1 LGRVSPKTPTP
12 HNPNAAPLF
21 HRRPAP
27 PPPVARLLLLSVP
40 SRQRLRQGKAASG
53 KMVKKS
59 KKSKSKRVTLKQKH
73 KVLRKVKEHHR
84 KKRKEAKKESR
95 AGGRKK
101 VEKDPGIPNEWPFK
115 EQELKA
121 LETRRAQALQEL
133 EAKKEARK
141 ERARKRKLGLLEDE
155 DIANLASAAS
165 AQGTQFAE
173 KDAAKENAPLA
184 VAKSHDHSERSFYK
198 ELVKVIE
205 ASDVILEV
213 LDARDP
219 LGTRCVDMEKMVRK
233 ADPSK
238 RIVLL
243 LNKIDLVRKMT
254 PTCMRLIGFVVVDLV
269 PKESVEK
276 WLTYLR
282 EEMPTVAFKCNT
294 QEQRTKLGWK
304 SSKLDKT
311 SNIPQSSDCLGA
323 ENLIKLLKNYSRSHE
338 LKLAITVG
346 IVGLPNVGKSS
357 LINSLK
363 RSRVVNVGST
373 PGVTRSMQEVHL
385 DKKVKLLDCPG
396 VVMLKSSDSGVSV
409 ALRNCK
415 RVEKMDDLISPVK
428 EILSLCPHEKLLS
441 LYKLPSFSS
450 VDDFLQKVATLRG
463 KLKKGGIVDV
473 EAAARIV
480 LHDWNE
486 GKIPYYTLPPKR
498 DAVEESDAV
507 IILEAGKEFN
517 IEEIYKAESSYIG
530 GLKSIE
536 DFHHIEIPPNAP
548 PEIDEE
554 MIEDGKK
561 PSEPV
566 EASRE
571 ESMSDVNDHEGSK
584 ATGGSTQNDKLYTAE
599 GILDPR
605 KRKAENKRRKA
616 NKFSVLNDM
625 DEDYDFK
632 VDYQMKDAPADDE
645 DENRV
650 GVAPEDNDPMTG

>member
-1 LGRVSPKTPTP
+1 
-12 HNPNAAPLF
+12 
-21 HRRPAP
+21 
-27 PPPVARLLLLSVP
+27 
-40 SRQRLRQGKAASG
+40 
-53 KMVKKS
+53 MVKKS
-59 KKSKSKRVTLKQKH
+59 KKSKSKRVTLRQKH

-84 KKRKEAKKESR
+84 KKRKEAKKEGK
-95 AGGRKK
+95 AGQRKK

-121 LETRRAQALQEL
+121 LEARRAQALQEL
-133 EAKKEARK
+133 ELKKEARK

-155 DIANLASAAS
+155 DIAKLASAAS
-165 AQGTQFAE
+165 AQGSEFAE
-173 KDAAKENAPLA
+173 KDATKENAPSEM
-184 VAKSHDHSERSFYK
+184 AKSHDHSERSFYK

-219 LGTRCVDMEKMVRK
+219 LGTRCIDMERMVRK

-243 LNKIDLVRKMT
+243 LNKIDLV
-254 PTCMRLIGFVVVDLV
+254 
-269 PKESVEK
+269 PKEAVEK

-304 SSKLDKT
+304 SSKLDKA

-373 PGVTRSMQEVHL
+373 PGVTRSMQEVQL

-396 VVMLKSSDSGVSV
+396 VVMLKSSNSGVSV

-415 RVEKMDDLISPVK
+415 RVEKMEDPISPVK
-428 EILSLCPHEKLLS
+428 EILSICPHDKLLS
-441 LYKLPSFSS
+441 LYKVPSFSS
-450 VDDFLQKVATLRG
+450 VDEFLQKVATLRG

-498 DAVEESDAV
+498 DAGEDSDAV
-507 IILEAGKEFN
+507 IISGGKEFN
-517 IEEIYKAESSYIG
+517 IDEIYKAESSYIS

-548 PEIDEE
+548 PGIDEE
-554 MIEDGKK
+554 MLEGGEEPSKPVQDGEK
-561 PSEPV
+561 PSKPAE
-566 EASRE
+566 ESRE
-571 ESMSDVNDHEGSK
+571 ESMSDVNEREGSK
-584 ATGGSTQNDKLYTAE
+584 AASASTQHNKLYTAE

-605 KRKAENKRRKA
+605 KRKAEKKQRKA
-616 NKFSVLNDM
+616 NKFSVLSDM
-625 DEDYDFK
+625 DADYDFK
-632 VDYQMKDAPADDE
+632 VDYQMQDAAAEGEE
-645 DENRV
+645 DESNEV
-650 GVAPEDNDPMTG
+650 PANDKDGGDEAKDNDPMTGVDDA

>member
-1 LGRVSPKTPTP
+1 
-12 HNPNAAPLF
+12 
-21 HRRPAP
+21 
-27 PPPVARLLLLSVP
+27 
-40 SRQRLRQGKAASG
+40 
-53 KMVKKS
+53 MVKKS
-59 KKSKSKRVTLKQKH
+59 KKSKSKRVTLRQKH

-84 KKRKEAKKESR
+84 KKRKEAKKEGK
-95 AGGRKK
+95 AGQRKK

-121 LETRRAQALQEL
+121 LEARRAQALQEL
-133 EAKKEARK
+133 ELKKEARK

-155 DIANLASAAS
+155 DIAKLASAAS
-165 AQGTQFAE
+165 AQGSEFAE
-173 KDAAKENAPLA
+173 KDATKENAPSEM
-184 VAKSHDHSERSFYK
+184 AKSHDHSERSFYK

-219 LGTRCVDMEKMVRK
+219 LGTRCIDMERMVRK

-243 LNKIDLVRKMT
+243 LNKIDLV
-254 PTCMRLIGFVVVDLV
+254 
-269 PKESVEK
+269 PKEAVEK

-304 SSKLDKT
+304 SSKLDKA

-373 PGVTRSMQEVHL
+373 PGVTRSMQEVQL

-396 VVMLKSSDSGVSV
+396 VVMLKSSNSGVSV

-415 RVEKMDDLISPVK
+415 RVEKMEDPISPVK
-428 EILSLCPHEKLLS
+428 EILSICPHDKLLS
-441 LYKLPSFSS
+441 LYKVPSFSS
-450 VDDFLQKVATLRG
+450 VDEFLQKVATLRG

-498 DAVEESDAV
+498 DAGEDSDAV
-507 IILEAGKEFN
+507 IISGGKEFN
-517 IEEIYKAESSYIG
+517 IDEIYKAESSYIS

-548 PEIDEE
+548 PGIDEE
-554 MIEDGKK
+554 MLEDGEK
-561 PSEPV
+561 PSKPAE
-566 EASRE
+566 ESRE
-571 ESMSDVNDHEGSK
+571 ESMSDVNEREGSK
-584 ATGGSTQNDKLYTAE
+584 AASASTQHNKLYTAE

-605 KRKAENKRRKA
+605 KRKAEKKQRKA
-616 NKFSVLNDM
+616 NKFSALSDM
-625 DEDYDFK
+625 DADYDFK
-632 VDYQMKDAPADDE
+632 VDYQMQDAAAEGEE
-645 DENRV
+645 DESNEV
-650 GVAPEDNDPMTG
+650 PANDKDGGDEAKDNDPMTGVDDA

>member
-1 LGRVSPKTPTP
+1 
-12 HNPNAAPLF
+12 
-21 HRRPAP
+21 
-27 PPPVARLLLLSVP
+27 
-40 SRQRLRQGKAASG
+40 
-53 KMVKKS
+53 MVKKS
-59 KKSKSKRVTLKQKH
+59 KKSKSKRVTLRQKH

-84 KKRKEAKKESR
+84 KKRKEAKKEGR
-95 AGGRKK
+95 AAGRKK

-121 LETRRAQALQEL
+121 LEIRRAQALQEL

-155 DIANLASAAS
+155 GLANLASAAS

-173 KDAAKENAPLA
+173 KDAAKENVPLP
-184 VAKSHDHSERSFYK
+184 VAKIHERSFYK
-198 ELVKVIE
+198 ELLKVIE

-219 LGTRCVDMEKMVRK
+219 LGTRCIDMEKLVRK

-243 LNKIDLVRKMT
+243 LNKIDLV
-254 PTCMRLIGFVVVDLV
+254 
-269 PKESVEK
+269 PKEAVEK
-276 WLTYLR
+276 WLTYFR

-304 SSKLDKT
+304 SSKVDKT
-311 SNIPQSSDCLGA
+311 NNIPQSSDCLGA

-415 RVEKMDDLISPVK
+415 RVEKMDDPVSPVK
-428 EILSLCPHEKLLS
+428 EILSLCPHDKLLS
-441 LYKLPSFSS
+441 LYKVPSFSI

-480 LHDWNE
+480 LHEWNE

-507 IILEAGKEFN
+507 IISDAGKEFN
-517 IEEIYKAESSYIG
+517 IDEIYKAESLYIG

-548 PEIDEE
+548 PGIDEK
-554 MIEDGKK
+554 MLEDNEK
-561 PSEPV
+561 PSEPI
-566 EASRE
+566 EESRE
-571 ESMSDVNDHEGSK
+571 ESMSDVNDREGGK
-584 ATGGSTQNDKLYTAE
+584 ATSSSTQNDKLYTAE
-599 GILDPR
+599 RILDPR
-605 KRKAENKRRKA
+605 KRKAEKKRRKA

-645 DENRV
+645 DENSDILASDKDDSKA
-650 GVAPEDNDPMTG
+650 GDPTEDNDPMTDVDDA

>member
-1 LGRVSPKTPTP
+1 
-12 HNPNAAPLF
+12 
-21 HRRPAP
+21 
-27 PPPVARLLLLSVP
+27 
-40 SRQRLRQGKAASG
+40 
-53 KMVKKS
+53 MVKKS
-59 KKSKSKRVTLKQKH
+59 KKSKSKRVTLRQKH
-73 KVLRKVKEHHR
+73 KIVRKVKEHHR
-84 KKRKEAKKESR
+84 KKRKEAKK
-95 AGGRKK
+95 AGHRKK

-121 LETRRAQALQEL
+121 LEARRAQALQDLEL
-133 EAKKEARK
+133 KKEARK

-155 DIANLASAAS
+155 DIANLASA
-165 AQGTQFAE
+165 QGSEFAE

-184 VAKSHDHSERSFYK
+184 VAKGHDHSERSFYK

-219 LGTRCVDMEKMVRK
+219 LGTRCIDMENMVRK

-243 LNKIDLVRKMT
+243 LNKIDLV
-254 PTCMRLIGFVVVDLV
+254 
-269 PKESVEK
+269 PKEAVEK

-304 SSKLDKT
+304 SSKLDKS
-311 SNIPQSSDCLGA
+311 SNIPQISDCLGA
-323 ENLIKLLKNYSRSHE
+323 ENLIRLLKNYSRSHE

-373 PGVTRSMQEVHL
+373 PGVTRSMQEVQL

-396 VVMLKSSDSGVSV
+396 VVMLKSSNSGVSV

-415 RVEKMDDLISPVK
+415 RVEKMEDPVSPVK
-428 EILSLCPHEKLLS
+428 EILGICPHEKLIS
-441 LYKLPSFSS
+441 LYKVPSFSS

-463 KLKKGGIVDV
+463 KLKKGGVVDV

-498 DAVEESDAV
+498 DAGEDSDAV
-507 IILEAGKEFN
+507 IISEAGKEFN
-517 IEEIYKAESSYIG
+517 IDEIYKAESSYIG

-548 PEIDEE
+548 LGIDEE
-554 MIEDGKK
+554 MVEDGKK
-561 PSEPV
+561 PSEHV
-566 EASRE
+566 QESRE
-571 ESMSDVNDHEGSK
+571 ESMSDANDREGSK
-584 ATGGSTQNDKLYTAE
+584 ASSASTQHDKLYTAE

-605 KRKAENKRRKA
+605 KRKAEKKRRKA
-616 NKFSVLNDM
+616 NKSSVLNDM

-632 VDYQMKDAPADDE
+632 VDYQMKDAAADGEDDE
-645 DENRV
+645 SNEAAADGKDDGDE
-650 GVAPEDNDPMTG
+650 AKENDPMTGVDDA

>member
-1 LGRVSPKTPTP
+1 
-12 HNPNAAPLF
+12 
-21 HRRPAP
+21 
-27 PPPVARLLLLSVP
+27 
-40 SRQRLRQGKAASG
+40 
-53 KMVKKS
+53 MVKRS

-84 KKRKEAKKESR
+84 KKRKEAKKEGK
-95 AGGRKK
+95 AGQRKK

-121 LETRRAQALQEL
+121 LEARRAKALQEL
-133 EAKKEARK
+133 ELKKEARK

-165 AQGTQFAE
+165 AQGSEF
-173 KDAAKENAPLA
+173 AAKENAPLA
-184 VAKSHDHSERSFYK
+184 VAKSNDHSERSFYK

-219 LGTRCVDMEKMVRK
+219 LGTRCIDMEKMVRK

-243 LNKIDLVRKMT
+243 LNKIDLV
-254 PTCMRLIGFVVVDLV
+254 
-269 PKESVEK
+269 PKEAVEK

-282 EEMPTVAFKCNT
+282 EELPTVAFKCNT

-323 ENLIKLLKNYSRSHE
+323 DNLIRLLKNYSRSHE

-373 PGVTRSMQEVHL
+373 PGVTRSMQEVQL

-396 VVMLKSSDSGVSV
+396 VVMLKSSNSGVSV

-415 RVEKMDDLISPVK
+415 RVEKMEDPVTPVK
-428 EILSLCPHEKLLS
+428 EVLSICPHEKLLS
-441 LYKLPSFSS
+441 LYKVPNFSS
-450 VDDFLQKVATLRG
+450 VDDFLQKVATVRG
-463 KLKKGGIVDV
+463 KLKKGGVVDV

-486 GKIPYYTLPPKR
+486 GKIPYFTLPPKR
-498 DAVEESDAV
+498 DAGEDSDAV
-507 IILEAGKEFN
+507 IITENGKEFN
-517 IEEIYKAESSYIG
+517 IDEIYKAESSYIG

-536 DFHHIEIPPNAP
+536 EFRHIEIPPNAP
-548 PEIDEE
+548 PGIDEE
-554 MIEDGKK
+554 MLEDGKK

-566 EASRE
+566 QESRE
-571 ESMSDVNDHEGSK
+571 EQMSDVNDSEGSK
-584 ATGGSTQNDKLYTAE
+584 AASASTQNDKLYTAE

-605 KRKAENKRRKA
+605 KRKAEKKRRKA

-625 DEDYDFK
+625 DADYDFK
-632 VDYQMKDAPADDE
+632 VDYHQMEDASAADEYGESNGAHVDDE
-645 DENRV
+645 DGGDEAKDNEPTT
-650 GVAPEDNDPMTG
+650 GVDDS

>member
-1 LGRVSPKTPTP
+1 
-12 HNPNAAPLF
+12 
-21 HRRPAP
+21 
-27 PPPVARLLLLSVP
+27 
-40 SRQRLRQGKAASG
+40 
-53 KMVKKS
+53 MVKKS
-59 KKSKSKRVTLKQKH
+59 KKSKSKRVTLRQKH

-84 KKRKEAKKESR
+84 KKRKEAKKEGK
-95 AGGRKK
+95 AGQRKK

-121 LETRRAQALQEL
+121 LEARRAQALQEL
-133 EAKKEARK
+133 ELKKEARK

-155 DIANLASAAS
+155 DIAKLASAAS
-165 AQGTQFAE
+165 AQGSEFAE
-173 KDAAKENAPLA
+173 KDATKENAPSEM
-184 VAKSHDHSERSFYK
+184 AKSHDHSERSFYK

-219 LGTRCVDMEKMVRK
+219 LGTRCIDMERMVRK

-243 LNKIDLVRKMT
+243 LNKIDLV
-254 PTCMRLIGFVVVDLV
+254 
-269 PKESVEK
+269 PKEAVEK

-304 SSKLDKT
+304 SSKLDKA

-373 PGVTRSMQEVHL
+373 PGLTRSMQEVQL

-396 VVMLKSSDSGVSV
+396 VVMLKSSNSGVSV

-415 RVEKMDDLISPVK
+415 RVEKMEDPISPVK
-428 EILSLCPHEKLLS
+428 EILSICPHDKLLS
-441 LYKLPSFSS
+441 LYKVPSFSS
-450 VDDFLQKVATLRG
+450 VDEFLQKVATLRG

-498 DAVEESDAV
+498 DAGEDSDAV
-507 IILEAGKEFN
+507 IISGGKEFN
-517 IEEIYKAESSYIG
+517 IDEIYKAESSYIS

-548 PEIDEE
+548 PGIDEE
-554 MIEDGKK
+554 MLEGGEK
-561 PSEPV
+561 PSKPV
-566 EASRE
+566 QDGEKPSKPAEESRE
-571 ESMSDVNDHEGSK
+571 ESMSDVNEREGSK
-584 ATGGSTQNDKLYTAE
+584 AASASTQHNKLYTAE

-605 KRKAENKRRKA
+605 KRKAEKKQRKA
-616 NKFSVLNDM
+616 NKFSALSDM
-625 DEDYDFK
+625 DADYDFK
-632 VDYQMKDAPADDE
+632 VDYQMQDAAAEGEE
-645 DENRV
+645 DESNEV
-650 GVAPEDNDPMTG
+650 PANDKDGGDEAKDNDPMTGVDDA

>member
-1 LGRVSPKTPTP
+1 
-12 HNPNAAPLF
+12 
-21 HRRPAP
+21 
-27 PPPVARLLLLSVP
+27 
-40 SRQRLRQGKAASG
+40 
-53 KMVKKS
+53 MVKKS
-59 KKSKSKRVTLKQKH
+59 KKSKSKRVTLRQKH

-84 KKRKEAKKESR
+84 KKRKEAKKEGK
-95 AGGRKK
+95 AGRKK

-121 LETRRAQALQEL
+121 LEARRAQALQEL
-133 EAKKEARK
+133 ELKKEARK

-155 DIANLASAAS
+155 DIAKLASAAS
-165 AQGTQFAE
+165 AQGSGFAE
-173 KDAAKENAPLA
+173 KDTTKENTPSEI
-184 VAKSHDHSERSFYK
+184 AKSHDHSERSFYK

-219 LGTRCVDMEKMVRK
+219 LGTRCIDMERMVRK

-243 LNKIDLVRKMT
+243 LNKIDLV
-254 PTCMRLIGFVVVDLV
+254 
-269 PKESVEK
+269 PKEAVEK

-304 SSKLDKT
+304 SSKLDKA

-373 PGVTRSMQEVHL
+373 PGVTRSMQEVQL

-396 VVMLKSSDSGVSV
+396 VVMLKSSNSGVSV

-415 RVEKMDDLISPVK
+415 RVEKMEDTISPVK
-428 EILSLCPHEKLLS
+428 EILSICPHEKLLS
-441 LYKLPSFSS
+441 LYKVPSFSS
-450 VDDFLQKVATLRG
+450 VDEFLQKVATLRG

-498 DAVEESDAV
+498 DAGEDSDAV
-507 IILEAGKEFN
+507 IISEGGKEFN
-517 IEEIYKAESSYIG
+517 IDEIYKAESSYIS

-548 PEIDEE
+548 PGIDEE
-554 MIEDGKK
+554 MLEDGKK
-561 PSEPV
+561 PSQPV
-566 EASRE
+566 EESRE
-571 ESMSDVNDHEGSK
+571 ESMSDVNDREGSK
-584 ATGGSTQNDKLYTAE
+584 TTSASTQHDKLYTAE

-605 KRKAENKRRKA
+605 KRKAEKKRRKV
-616 NKFSVLNDM
+616 NKFSALSDM
-625 DEDYDFK
+625 DADYDFK
-632 VDYQMKDAPADDE
+632 VDYQMQDAAHDDDKNDG
-645 DENRV
+645 DE
-650 GVAPEDNDPMTG
+650 AKDNDPMTGVDDA

>member
-1 LGRVSPKTPTP
+1 
-12 HNPNAAPLF
+12 
-21 HRRPAP
+21 
-27 PPPVARLLLLSVP
+27 
-40 SRQRLRQGKAASG
+40 
-53 KMVKKS
+53 MVKKS
-59 KKSKSKRVTLKQKH
+59 KKSKSKRVTLRQKH

-84 KKRKEAKKESR
+84 KKRKEAKKEGK
-95 AGGRKK
+95 AGRKK

-121 LETRRAQALQEL
+121 LEARRAQALQEL
-133 EAKKEARK
+133 ELKKEARK

-155 DIANLASAAS
+155 DIAKLASAAS
-165 AQGTQFAE
+165 AQGSGFAE
-173 KDAAKENAPLA
+173 KDTTKENTPSEI
-184 VAKSHDHSERSFYK
+184 AKSHDHSERSFYK

-219 LGTRCVDMEKMVRK
+219 LGTRCIDMERMVRK

-243 LNKIDLVRKMT
+243 LNKIDLV
-254 PTCMRLIGFVVVDLV
+254 
-269 PKESVEK
+269 PKEAVEK

-304 SSKLDKT
+304 SSKLDKA

-373 PGVTRSMQEVHL
+373 PGVTRSMQEVQL

-396 VVMLKSSDSGVSV
+396 VVMLKSSNSGVSV

-415 RVEKMDDLISPVK
+415 RVEKMEDTISPVK
-428 EILSLCPHEKLLS
+428 EILSICPHEKLLS
-441 LYKLPSFSS
+441 LYKVPSFSS
-450 VDDFLQKVATLRG
+450 VDEFLQKVATLRG

-498 DAVEESDAV
+498 DAGEDSDAV
-507 IILEAGKEFN
+507 IISEGGKEFN
-517 IEEIYKAESSYIG
+517 IDEIYKAESSYIS

-548 PEIDEE
+548 PGIDEE
-554 MIEDGKK
+554 MLEDGKK
-561 PSEPV
+561 PSQPV
-566 EASRE
+566 EESRE
-571 ESMSDVNDHEGSK
+571 ESMSDVNDREGSK
-584 ATGGSTQNDKLYTAE
+584 TTSASTQHDKLYTAE

-605 KRKAENKRRKA
+605 KRKAEKKRRKV
-616 NKFSVLNDM
+616 NKFSALSDM
-625 DEDYDFK
+625 DADYDFK
-632 VDYQMKDAPADDE
+632 VDYQMQDAAAAGEDDE
-645 DENRV
+645 STE
-650 GVAPEDNDPMTG
+650 A

>member
-1 LGRVSPKTPTP
+1 
-12 HNPNAAPLF
+12 
-21 HRRPAP
+21 
-27 PPPVARLLLLSVP
+27 
-40 SRQRLRQGKAASG
+40 
-53 KMVKKS
+53 MVKKS
-59 KKSKSKRVTLKQKH
+59 KKSKSKRVTLRQKH

-84 KKRKEAKKESR
+84 KKRKEAKKEGK
-95 AGGRKK
+95 AGQRKK

-121 LETRRAQALQEL
+121 LEARRAQALQEL
-133 EAKKEARK
+133 ELKKEARK

-155 DIANLASAAS
+155 DIAKLASAAS
-165 AQGTQFAE
+165 TQGSEFVE
-173 KDAAKENAPLA
+173 KETKENTTSET
-184 VAKSHDHSERSFYK
+184 AKSHDHSERSFYK

-219 LGTRCVDMEKMVRK
+219 LGTRCIDMERMVRK

-243 LNKIDLVRKMT
+243 LNKIDLV
-254 PTCMRLIGFVVVDLV
+254 
-269 PKESVEK
+269 PKEAVEK

-304 SSKLDKT
+304 SSKLDKA

-373 PGVTRSMQEVHL
+373 PGVTRSMQEVQL

-396 VVMLKSSDSGVSV
+396 VVMLRSSNSGVSV

-415 RVEKMDDLISPVK
+415 RVEKMEDPISPVK
-428 EILSLCPHEKLLS
+428 EILSICPHDKLLS
-441 LYKLPSFSS
+441 LYKVPSFSS
-450 VDDFLQKVATLRG
+450 VDEFLQKVATIRG

-498 DAVEESDAV
+498 DAGEDSDAV
-507 IILEAGKEFN
+507 IISEGGKEFN
-517 IEEIYKAESSYIG
+517 IDEIYKAESSYIC

-548 PEIDEE
+548 PGIDEE
-554 MIEDGKK
+554 MLEDGNK
-561 PSEPV
+561 PSKPV
-566 EASRE
+566 EESRE
-571 ESMSDVNDHEGSK
+571 ESMSEVNEREGSK
-584 ATGGSTQNDKLYTAE
+584 ATNASTQHDKLYTAE

-605 KRKAENKRRKA
+605 KRKAEKKRRKA
-616 NKFSVLNDM
+616 NKFSVLSDM
-625 DEDYDFK
+625 DADYDFK
-632 VDYQMKDAPADDE
+632 VDYQMQDAAADGEDDESNEAPADDKDGG
-645 DENRV
+645 DE
-650 GVAPEDNDPMTG
+650 AKDNDPMTGVDDA